1 MRFRKLPSIFEFAD
15 QNTEIQDQFINKCL
29 SNHLRRRLLQKPNLT
44 LEKVVEKVQA
54 KKLVEKQSIIMQTGR
69 SVG

>member
-1 MRFRKLPSIFEFAD
+1 MRFRKLASTFEFAD

-29 SNHLRRRLLQKPNLT
+29 SNRLRRRLLQKPNLT

-54 KKLVEKQSIIMQTGR
+54 MKLVEKQSIIMQTGR